1 MPVDSNNVAK
11 VAILHDEKILVLH
24 RADNK
29 KKDLPGGHLHIGEN
43 EIVGIIREVYEE
55 TKLTL
60 LSLDKIISYKN
71 KVLFESNNFDGVIE
85 LDLKE
90 NYKYEWMDV
99 DSFLSID
106 SAESTDVIVAYQAF
120 LLEDPK
126 FWKNLRV
133 K

>member
-24 RADNK
+24 RSDNK

-90 NYKYEWMDV
+90 NYKYEWMEV
-99 DSFLSID
+99 DSFLDID
-106 SAESTDVIVAYQAF
+106 SSESTDVIVAYQAY

>member
-11 VAILHDEKILVLH
+11 VAILNKEKILVLH

-29 KKDLPGGHLHIGEN
+29 KKDLPGGHLHIGED
-43 EIVGIIREVYEE
+43 EVVGIIREVYEE

-60 LSLDKIISYKN
+60 LALDKIISYKN
-71 KVLFESNNFDGVIE
+71 KVLFESKNFDGVID
-85 LDLKE
+85 LDLNE

-99 DSFLSID
+99 QSFLKID
-106 SAESTDVIVAYQAF
+106 SDESTDVIIAYQAY